1 LTQYFPPEI
10 GSTQNRLSY
19 LAKSLVQRGHEVTV
33 LTALPNYPDG
43 KIFEG
48 YRRRVVME
56 ERTDGMRMVRVW
68 CYATRRKAVL
78 PRMLNYSS
86 FVCASLL
93 LGTLRIGR
101 PDVMLADSP
110 PLFLGLSALPM
121 KWIFGAKLVFN
132 VADLWP
138 ESAVAMGVV
147 QNRSMIKAATAIE
160 EMIYRHSDLIT
171 GETRGIVENVQRRMP
186 KKSVV
191 LLTNGADLTAV
202 NGKQRDRAVVRRGWA
217 GEGNK
222 FVVGY
227 AGLHGLAQ
235 RLETV
240 LEAAARL
247 ASNPDIVFLFFGD
260 GPEKA
265 ALVEKA
271 GRMGLQ
277 NVRFYPPQPKG
288 QIAEVI
294 SAFDVALVP
303 LRDLPLFRG
312 ALPSKIFEAMS
323 LGTPVICSV
332 PGEAQAIIEESRGGI
347 CTPPEDAQEMSNAIL
362 RLYRQPELRETMG
375 NAAKEYVSRFYN
387 RATIAA
393 NFESLLTRLV
403 DSGNGVASLSA
414 VSEGKAQRG
423 GANRPSEPC
432 LPGKA

>member
-1 LTQYFPPEI
+1 MHVLFLTQYFPPEI

-19 LAKSLVQRGHEVTV
+19 LAKSLVLRGHEVTV
-33 LTALPNYPDG
+33 LTALPNYPEG

-48 YRRRVVME
+48 YRGRLLME
-56 ERTDGMRMVRVW
+56 ERADGMRMVRVW
-68 CYATRRKAVL
+68 CYATRSKAVW
-78 PRMLNYSS
+78 PRMLNYGS
-86 FVCASLL
+86 FMFASLL

-101 PDVMLADSP
+101 PDVVLADSP

-121 KWIFGAKLVFN
+121 KWILGAKLVFN

-147 QNRSMIKAATAIE
+147 QNRSVIKAATAIE
-160 EMIYRHSDLIT
+160 ETIYRHSDLIT
-171 GETRGIVENVQRRMP
+171 GATRGIVENVQRRMP
-186 KKSVV
+186 NKPVV
-191 LLTNGADLTAV
+191 LLTNGADLSAL
-202 NGKQRDRAVVRRGWA
+202 NGQHRDRAVVRRSWA
-217 GEGNK
+217 AEGK

-235 RLETV
+235 RLETA

-247 ASNPDIVFLFFGD
+247 AAYPDIVFFFFGD

-271 GRMGLQ
+271 GRLGLQ
-277 NVRFYPPQPKG
+277 NVKFYPPQSKG

-303 LRDLPLFRG
+303 LRDLALFRG

-332 PGEAQAIIEESRGGI
+332 PGEAQAIIEESGGGI
-347 CTPPEDAQEMSNAIL
+347 CTRPEDAEEMSKAIL

-393 NFESLLTRLV
+393 NFERHLSRLV
-403 DSGNGVASLSA
+403 DSRHDVASPS
-414 VSEGKAQRG
+414 VVPERKA
-423 GANRPSEPC
+423 
-432 LPGKA
+432 